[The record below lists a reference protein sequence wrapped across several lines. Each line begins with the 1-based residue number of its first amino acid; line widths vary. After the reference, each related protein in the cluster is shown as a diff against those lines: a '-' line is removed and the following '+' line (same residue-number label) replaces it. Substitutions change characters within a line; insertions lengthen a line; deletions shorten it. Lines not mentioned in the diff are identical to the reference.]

1 MRAGNADDVRPLTDT
16 VYARDA
22 EIRRYRVKV
31 LLHSYPGPG
40 DNEVL
45 SAASERVE
53 DYVRDHFALG
63 NDITL
68 SGLHAALHVSGV
80 QRVEITFLPKI

>member
-1 MRAGNADDVRPLTDT
+1 MRAGNADDVRPLTDA

-53 DYVRDHFALG
+53 DNAWKIMFA
-63 NDITL
+63 ITSPYATTSL
-68 SGLHAALHVSGV
+68 YLVYMQLCTLA
-80 QRVEITFLPKI
+80 E